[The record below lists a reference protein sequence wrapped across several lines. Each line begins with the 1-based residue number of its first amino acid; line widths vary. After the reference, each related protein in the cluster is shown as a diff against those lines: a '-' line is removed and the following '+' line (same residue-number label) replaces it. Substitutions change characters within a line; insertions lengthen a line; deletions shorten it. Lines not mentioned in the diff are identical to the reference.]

1 MGVSLNIKHFLFFIF
16 SGIFAYINYLT
27 PKSRREV
34 LDFLITGLKR
44 LEYRGY
50 DSAGLA
56 IDNSDGKNMELVKQT
71 GKVKALED
79 AVAERKRIFIK

>member
-1 MGVSLNIKHFLFFIF
+1 M
-16 SGIFAYINYLT
+16 T

-34 LDFLITGLKR
+34 LSYLITGLKR

-56 IDNSDGKNMELVKQT
+56 IDGFDPKDMIMVKKT
-71 GKVKALED
+71 GKVKMLED
-79 AVAERKRIFIK
+79 AVAESEFN